1 VHDFFFAFVGKWSYL
16 GLIAVLLAAGFGLPL
31 PEDIPLLA
39 AGWLVYKGDA
49 DLTLMIGTGLFGVL
63 LGDSVLFM
71 LGRRYGMMILE
82 HRFLRRIA
90 RPWLLA
96 RARALYDHHGAKM
109 LFAARFMPGFRSV
122 VFLNAGIFRVPY
134 WKFIA
139 FDGGAALISVP
150 AWIWVGAKF
159 SEHIHRLL
167 GEARIASF
175 VIGATLAAAIVAWGL
190 WEHHHLQK
198 KRRLLEAAG
207 GSVGGRPPP
216 APAASPARS
225 SPAPSAADDRSSCST
240 KGDGTAKA
248 SIKSAGAT
256 SVGCATAKRAG

>member
-1 VHDFFFAFVGKWSYL
+1 VQEFFFSFVGKWSYL
-16 GLIAVLLAAGFGLPL
+16 GLVAVLLAAGFGLPL

-49 DLTLMIGTGLFGVL
+49 DLGLMITTGLFGVL
-63 LGDSVLFM
+63 LGDSILFAM
-71 LGRRYGMMILE
+71 GRGYGMRILE

-96 RARALYDHHGAKM
+96 RAQALYDGHGAKI

-150 AWIWVGAKF
+150 VWIWVGAKF
-159 SEHIHRLL
+159 SEHLHHLL
-167 GEARIASF
+167 GEARVASY
-175 VIGATLAAAIVAWGL
+175 VIGAALVAAIVVWAW
-190 WEHHHLQK
+190 WEHRHLQK

-207 GSVGGRPPP
+207 AGGGAGSPPTSGAGGPAVSTPSSLKDTRSHCSVKENPGTSPVKPVGVTG
-216 APAASPARS
+216 AGC
-225 SPAPSAADDRSSCST
+225 SA
-240 KGDGTAKA
+240 
-248 SIKSAGAT
+248 
-256 SVGCATAKRAG
+256 AKRAN

>member
-1 VHDFFFAFVGKWSYL
+1 MHDFFFAFVGKWSYL

-49 DLTLMIGTGLFGVL
+49 DLRLMIISGLFGVL
-63 LGDSVLFM
+63 LGDSLLFV

-96 RARALYDHHGAKM
+96 RAQALYDDHGAKI

-134 WKFIA
+134 WKFIG
-139 FDGGAALISVP
+139 FDGCAALISVP
-150 AWIWVGAKF
+150 VWIWVGAKF
-159 SEHIHRLL
+159 SEHIHHLL
-167 GEARIASF
+167 VDARVASY
-175 VIGATLAAAIVAWGL
+175 VIGGALAAAILTWGL

-198 KRRLLEAAG
+198 KRRLLEAKGTGDGAG
-207 GSVGGRPPP
+207 PPP
-216 APAASPARS
+216 ASAASSTRS
-225 SPAPSAADDRSSCST
+225 SILLPSEGKSSGLPTGDST
-240 KGDGTAKA
+240 KKSPIESIGT
-248 SIKSAGAT
+248 S
-256 SVGCATAKRAG
+256 CATGKRSG